1 MMCFELAMT
10 YKVDLYDKSW
20 KIVKSVDLSNEVF
33 GKEWV
38 SSSLMHEYYLL
49 QTANAR
55 VSIAHTKTRGEVAG
69 SWKKLY
75 KQKGTGSARVGD
87 KRSPIRRKGWVVFG
101 PRKERNYSKDM
112 PKKAR
117 KLALYGLLSLKAKD
131 KELLAFQGFDPKAP
145 KTKEAHDLLK
155 NIGLAWQKTLIVINE
170 KNDALSKSFRN
181 LPRVK
186 YILLDY
192 LNPYDLMHYNKI
204 LFTKDA
210 LERLNTAKK

>member
-1 MMCFELAMT
+1 MMCFDIAMT
-10 YKVDLYDKSW
+10 YTVDLYDKSW
-20 KIVKSVDLSNEVF
+20 KVMKSIELSHDVF

-38 SSSLMHEYYLL
+38 SPSLIHEYYLL

-55 VSIAHTKTRGEVAG
+55 LSIAHTKTRGEVSG

-75 KQKGTGSARVGD
+75 KQKWTWSARVGD
-87 KRSPIRRKGWVVFG
+87 KRSPVRRKGWVVFG
-101 PRKERNYSKDM
+101 PRKERDYTKSM

-117 KLALYGLLSLKAKD
+117 NLALQGLLSLKAKD
-131 KELLAFQGFDPKAP
+131 KDLMAFQGFDPKAP
-145 KTKEAHDLLK
+145 KTKEASDLLK
-155 NIGLAWQKTLIVINE
+155 NIGISWKKILVVINE

-181 LPRVK
+181 ISRVK

-192 LNPYDLMHYNKI
+192 LNPYDLMHYNKV

-210 LERLNTAKK
+210 LERLNAAK